1 MVPFLFFNHNA
12 IKPEIKNINLS
23 KINKH
28 HCPEKFLNTNLQ
40 LPGQRGKYRLYLK
53 IIWKI
58 VKMKISCNETYGMLL
73 NFTQRQDSQ
82 P

>member
-1 MVPFLFFNHNA
+1 M
-12 IKPEIKNINLS
+12 NLS

-28 HCPEKFLNTNLQ
+28 HCPENFLNTNLQ
-40 LPGQRGKYRLYLK
+40 LPGQRGKCKLYLK

-73 NFTQRQDSQ
+73 NFTQETRFTALNPFVTKQE
-82 P
+82 